1 LFITGTPPANPVSMI
16 DKGNKGNMIL
26 SKLTRRLLLA
36 ALIVLPGIE
45 SVKALPTLQLDIQNG
60 VYDSASQTIVNT
72 SNPFNLWALLDTT
85 KLNSSSPTTYY
96 ISAAITPRIG
106 PEVTPGQ
113 FGSFSIN
120 GTSSESLQMQYGTPP
135 VCALYPDLPGH
146 AIYPTYYAEIAF
158 TFDPSKKA
166 LGYDTALNP
175 GGLTASSSGT
185 LLYNTFYIDVTGLA
199 AGYEL
204 HLDFYDEWVKTG
216 KKTSYEDDFA
226 PFSHDAEGH
235 PLNNVP
241 DGGSTLALMG
251 LAFVAIGLIRRKV
264 R

>member
-1 LFITGTPPANPVSMI
+1 MI
-16 DKGNKGNMIL
+16 DNGNIGNIVL
-26 SKLTRRLLLA
+26 SKLTRCLLLA

-96 ISAAITPRIG
+96 ISAAITPKVG
-106 PEVTPGQ
+106 PTVAPGQ
-113 FGSFSIN
+113 FGSFAIN
-120 GTSSESLQMQYGTPP
+120 GTTYTDGVGNHMVYGTPP
-135 VCALYPDLPGH
+135 VSELYPDLPGH
-146 AIYPTYYAEIAF
+146 AIYPTYYAEILF
-158 TFDPSKKA
+158 SFDPTHKA
-166 LGYDTALNP
+166 LAYDTALNP
-175 GGLTASSSGT
+175 GGLITSSSGT
-185 LLYNTFYIDVTGLA
+185 LLYNTFNIDVSGLG

-204 HLDFYDEWVKTG
+204 HLDLYDEWVKTG
-216 KKTSYEDDFA
+216 KKTSYQDDFA

-235 PLNNVP
+235 PINSVP